1 MAASPTAA
9 SPTAVSVPTAAS
21 VQFLAR
27 RAGKRA
33 EEAFERSREIPGEIV
48 TDFVSHL
55 RNAPGSAAQQALG
68 APHAVFVDV
77 LADGLAEELP
87 KTLIELVLIDADAAS
102 KRMQR
107 GRIDELAFDDFP
119 RFLDTIEFTLGKRR
133 KGAGGPRRPLQ
144 SRKHR
149 CDEFQALAFGIDTA
163 QRSRRSWRE

>member
-1 MAASPTAA
+1 MGGRGVSEQCARPVQYQHCLSAGVRAVHSGECPAAADGRYPRIISLVEQMAASPTAA
-9 SPTAVSVPTAAS
+9 SSSTAAS

-48 TDFVSHL
+48 TDFLSHL
-55 RNAPGSAAQQALG
+55 RNAPCGTAQQALG
-68 APHAVFVDV
+68 APHAVYVDV

-107 GRIDELAFDDFP
+107 GRIDERAFD
-119 RFLDTIEFTLGKRR
+119 
-133 KGAGGPRRPLQ
+133 
-144 SRKHR
+144 
-149 CDEFQALAFGIDTA
+149 
-163 QRSRRSWRE
+163 